1 MRRGMNV
8 EDAVMTAAATAG
20 RAVLFAGITVC
31 IALLGMLTVGVSVLS
46 GAAIA
51 ASITVLFSLI
61 VTFANYDVVRVLTA
75 GGPRDT
81 THVFATW
88 AFLLGIQSGD
98 IPLGASVSLFM
109 LPILAISAV
118 FILRGVRRRGRE
130 I

>member
-1 MRRGMNV
+1 M
-8 EDAVMTAAATAG
+8 
-20 RAVLFAGITVC
+20 
-31 IALLGMLTVGVSVLS
+31 
-46 GAAIA
+46 
-51 ASITVLFSLI
+51 
-61 VTFANYDVVRVLTA
+61 
-75 GGPRDT
+75 

-88 AFLLGIQSGD
+88 AFLVGIQSGD